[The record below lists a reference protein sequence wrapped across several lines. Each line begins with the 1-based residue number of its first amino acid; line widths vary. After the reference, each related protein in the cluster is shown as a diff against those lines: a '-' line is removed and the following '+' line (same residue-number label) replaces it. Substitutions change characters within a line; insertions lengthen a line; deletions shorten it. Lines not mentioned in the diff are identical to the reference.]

1 MSGSTVIISSYSVHD
16 RKYSLSFSLQLN
28 FENDEENFTKS

>member
-1 MSGSTVIISSYSVHD
+1 MSGSTVIISNYSVRD
-16 RKYSLSFSLQLN
+16 RKYPSSFSLQLN

>member
-1 MSGSTVIISSYSVHD
+1 MSSSTFIISRYSVHD
-16 RKYSLSFSLQLN
+16 RKYPSSFSLQLN